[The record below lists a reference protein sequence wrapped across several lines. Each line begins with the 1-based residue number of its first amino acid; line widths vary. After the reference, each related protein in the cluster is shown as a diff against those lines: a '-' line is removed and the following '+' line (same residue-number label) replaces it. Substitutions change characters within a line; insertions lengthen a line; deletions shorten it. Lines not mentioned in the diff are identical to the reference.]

1 MSSEN
6 HAFDNVVVLIE
17 ERSLPQ
23 ISDVAF
29 RFLKEGF
36 KRIQCDLSRVSVA
49 RSLDI
54 PCALTMLT
62 ETIKKHTNNWN
73 EPVAY
78 IVLLNGYNTFSFHFE
93 MKEVVRFILNQEAEH
108 TPIMLPFVN
117 LIEKDIASLEKI
129 EHQTKKLCDSVV
141 MSCESLMT
149 LSKKLN
155 EDHWN

>member
-1 MSSEN
+1 MPNNTDSFN
-6 HAFDNVVVLIE
+6 DVVVLIE

-29 RFLKEGF
+29 RFLEEGLQ
-36 KRIQCDLSRVSVA
+36 RIQCNLSRVSAA
-49 RSLDI
+49 RPLDI

-62 ETIKKHTNNWN
+62 ETIKKHKNNWN

-93 MKEVVRFILNQEAEH
+93 MKEVVRFILNQEAKH

-129 EHQTKKLCDSVV
+129 EHQTKKLCDSIV

-155 EDHWN
+155 EDPWN